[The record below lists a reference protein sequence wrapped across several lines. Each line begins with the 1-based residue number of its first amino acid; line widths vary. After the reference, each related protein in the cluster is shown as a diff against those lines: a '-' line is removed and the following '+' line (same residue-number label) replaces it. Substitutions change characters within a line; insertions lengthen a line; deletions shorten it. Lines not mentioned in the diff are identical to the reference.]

1 VYNQAKTD
9 VNNASA
15 ATLHARLLGSPRFFC
30 AGEPVRELRIQKAQA
45 LLVYLVV
52 ESLLHPGQDV
62 AREKL
67 TDLFWP
73 GMPLE
78 SALQNLRQTLYQV
91 RKAVPTAGKA
101 ALLGADRKTVW
112 LHPDL
117 TVTTDLDPLLKPGS
131 APNAGPPP
139 GGVFLENFYVPDC
152 DAYEEWIGRVRHL
165 VRERQ
170 LQALQGWAETR
181 LAAGEAPEAAATARQ
196 LVELEPLSE
205 TGHWLLIQALGAQG
219 QRAEALQVYQRYAH
233 RLRQELGTRPGITPG
248 QVQALLEGGPAGPP
262 APQPGRR
269 PDGPAVPAV
278 PTVPPTAA
286 APRRGRRAWL
296 GAGAVAGLALALL
309 LWAWYA
315 RRGNGAEVSPAAAPS
330 IAVLPFA
337 NYSNQD
343 YLADGLAD
351 DLVTQLS
358 YVPHLRVVPGLSSL
372 QYRTGTQ
379 SARQIGAELN
389 VTYLL
394 KGSVQK
400 TNGQVKVNVQLIHAP
415 SNRQQWAQSVVRP
428 AGQVFAVGRDLVE
441 EIAAALRISPGADGE
456 NGPEPLP
463 TQHQQAYEA
472 FLQGRFQLYQ
482 GPPGGLYAA
491 LAHFRRAVALDPG
504 FVGAREYIAH
514 TLVELGGGWGDQS
527 ILDVYPQVETI
538 LRQTQDRPFYRDIRY
553 DTEAWLRLWLYQP
566 GLAEPYFRRAIA
578 ANPNSEWGLPSL
590 AQCLNFEGKF
600 AEAIRVGQRA
610 TASNPISL
618 YSRQTL
624 AIAYMLAGRYGE
636 AHEHGQKALALNPFH
651 VHSVKIL
658 AQNYTLQ
665 GKPGEAVALLTRA
678 LREEQIE
685 DRDPYLLGRLAVAYA
700 RQGDRQAAGRVQQT
714 LLEEYGKKRRHFDY
728 FIAMTY
734 QGLGETEKALDWLE
748 ISCDNL
754 EGELN
759 WVQEDPEFAG
769 LRDHPRYRALLR
781 RMNTR
786 HRFPAG

>member
-1 VYNQAKTD
+1 MIQVYNQAKTD

-15 ATLHARLLGSPRFFC
+15 ATLHAQLLGSPRFFY
-30 AGEPVRELRIQKAQA
+30 AGEPVRDLRIQKAQA

-67 TDLFWP
+67 TDLLWP

-91 RKAVPTAGKA
+91 RKAVPAADKA

-112 LHPDL
+112 LSPDL
-117 TVTTDLDPLLKPGS
+117 PVTTDLDPLLKPGH
-131 APNAGPPP
+131 AAHAGPPP
-139 GGVFLENFYVPDC
+139 NGVFLENFYVPEC
-152 DAYEEWIGRVRHL
+152 DAYEEWIDRVRYL

-170 LQALQGWAETR
+170 LQALQQRAETR
-181 LAAGEAPEAAATARQ
+181 LAAGGASEAAATARQ

-205 TGHWLLIQALGAQG
+205 TGHWLLIQALGALG
-219 QRAEALQVYQRYAH
+219 QRAEALQAYQRYEH
-233 RLRQELGTRPGITPG
+233 RLRQELDTRPGITP
-248 QVQALLEGGPAGPP
+248 QRVQALLERGPDVPP
-262 APQPGRR
+262 AQTRDIR
-269 PDGPAVPAV
+269 PAQML
-278 PTVPPTAA
+278 PPPVAA
-286 APRRGRRAWL
+286 APRRNRRRTWM
-296 GAGAVAGLALALL
+296 GAGAVAVLVLALL
-309 LWAWYA
+309 LGIWSA
-315 RRGNGAEVSPAAAPS
+315 RRGNGAKVAPAADPS

-337 NYSNQD
+337 NYSDQD

-358 YVPHLRVVPGLSSL
+358 YVPNLRVASGLSSL

-379 SARQIGAELN
+379 SARQIGAELR

-428 AGQVFAVGRDLVE
+428 AGQLFVIGRDIAE
-441 EIAAALRISPGADGE
+441 AIAAALRISPDADGE
-456 NGPEPLP
+456 KRPEPLP

-482 GPPGGLYAA
+482 SPPRGLYAA
-491 LAHFRRAVALDPG
+491 LAHFRQAVTLDSG

-527 ILDVYPQVETI
+527 IVDVYPQVEAI

-553 DTEAWLRLWLYQP
+553 DTEAWLRLWFYQP
-566 GLAEPYFRRAIA
+566 EGAEPYFRQAIA

-618 YSRQTL
+618 YSQQTL
-624 AIAYMLAGRYGE
+624 AIAYMLAGRYRE
-636 AHEHGQKALALNPFH
+636 AHEHGQKALALNPLH

-665 GKPGEAVALLTRA
+665 GKHGEAIALLTRA

-685 DRDPYLLGRLAVAYA
+685 DKDPYLLGRLAVAYA
-700 RQGDRQAAGRVQQT
+700 GKGDRQAAGRVLQT

-748 ISCDNL
+748 TSCDNL

-769 LRDHPRYRALLR
+769 LRNLPRYQALLR

-786 HRFPAG
+786 SPFPAG